1 MILFLAGRGER
12 RPSGAKDQLPRLRD
26 DELLSGSEYCPM
38 QESYRTKIRSLER
51 QAMGKALWSAFVV
64 LSLRICLAI
73 AVMAQSDTARLQGTV
88 TDPQGGAVNG
98 ATVTVTSTET
108 ARVTTAT
115 TNDLGYYTVSALPPG
130 YYRVE
135 VKHKDFKTISRVLE
149 LQIAQVGAADF
160 QLQLD
165 AASEPI
171 TLEAGSPVINTQHSS
186 ISDVVDHRQ
195 ISELPLNGRNF
206 TQLATLVPG
215 ASRGIPT
222 GANSATGV
230 NNNAETFRF
239 VQQ

>member
-51 QAMGKALWSAFVV
+51 QAMGKAFWSAFVV
-64 LSLRICLAI
+64 LSLTICLAI
-73 AVMAQSDTARLQGTV
+73 PVMAQSDTARLQGTV

-108 ARVTTAT
+108 ARETTAT
-115 TNDLGYYTVSALPPG
+115 TNDLGYYTVSALPPD

-160 QLQLD
+160 QLQLG
-165 AASEPI
+165 AASETI
-171 TLEAGSPVINTQHSS
+171 TVEAGSPVINTQDSA
-186 ISDVVDHRQ
+186 IGDVVESRQ
-195 ISELPLNGRNF
+195 ITELPQNAPNF
-206 TQLATLVPG
+206 THPATLVPLPTP
-215 ASRGIPT
+215 GIPT
-222 GANSATGV
+222 VSNS
-230 NNNAETFRF
+230 
-239 VQQ
+239 